1 MRIFLLNKELRSK
14 FARLFGVK
22 NKRGPFI
29 IPRSQHNITRKNI
42 SPSALKVLYR
52 LKDLN
57 YVSYLVG
64 GSVRDLLLNCRPK
77 DFDIATDGRP
87 EEVQKLFANSCIIGR
102 RFRLLHV
109 FFDQEIIEVST
120 FRAKAQ
126 ASAQCSSTGSNIPMM
141 IAADNTYGTME
152 EDAWRR
158 DFTINA
164 LYYNIADFSIVDFTG
179 GIKDLNYRV
188 IRMIGNPVAR
198 YYEDPLRLLR
208 AIRLAAKLKFTIDP
222 QTEAPLKTLSGLL
235 QEIPQSRL
243 FNELLKL
250 FFKGSAQSSFHY
262 LKQYDYIDVLFPNL
276 SLILKIEDNK
286 KQCKLIQLSLCA
298 TDQRFLEGRSLNPGF
313 LLSVLLWPRVSY
325 ELDRSQKT
333 FRHFYQALHHAIDKV
348 ITDQNNVL
356 RIPRRFIV
364 TMRSVWVMQYQLLR
378 RRGKRV
384 YSVLQHR
391 YFRATFD
398 FLMLRTEA
406 GEPFQEIVHW
416 WQAFQKVSYV
426 KQREMVLELNKRKR
440 R

>member
-1 MRIFLLNKELRSK
+1 MGIFLLNKELRSK

-22 NKRGPFI
+22 NKRDPLI

-42 SPSALKVLYR
+42 SPGALKVLYR

-64 GSVRDLLLNCRPK
+64 GSVRDLLLNRKPK
-77 DFDIATDGRP
+77 DFDVATDGRP
-87 EEVQKLFANSCIIGR
+87 EEIQKLFTNSCIIGR

-109 FFDQEIIEVST
+109 FFGKEIIEVCT
-120 FRAKAQ
+120 FRAKVQ
-126 ASAQCSSTGSNIPMM
+126 ENDPCSSTGSSAPMM
-141 IAADNTYGTME
+141 VAADNTYGTIG

-179 GIKDLNYRV
+179 GIKDLKHRV
-188 IRMIGNPVAR
+188 IRMIGDPVAR
-198 YYEDPLRLLR
+198 YCEDPLRLLR
-208 AIRLAAKLKFTIDP
+208 AIRLAAKLEFRIDS
-222 QTEAPLKTLSGLL
+222 QTEVPLKTLSGLL
-235 QEIPQSRL
+235 QDIPQSRL

-250 FFKGSAQSSFHY
+250 FFKGSAQSSFRY

-276 SLILKIEDNK
+276 SSVLKIEDNK
-286 KQCKLIQLSLCA
+286 RQSKLIQLALHA
-298 TDQRFLEGRSLNPGF
+298 TDQRFLEERSLNPGF
-313 LLSVLLWPRVSY
+313 LLSVLLWPIVSY

-333 FRHFYQALHHAIDKV
+333 SRHFYQVLHHAIDKV

-356 RIPRRFIV
+356 HIPRRFIV
-364 TMRSVWVMQYQLLR
+364 MMRSVWVMQYQLLR

-384 YSVLQHR
+384 YSILQHR

-398 FLMLRTEA
+398 FLMLRTGA
-406 GEPFQEIVHW
+406 GEPFQESVHW
-416 WQAFQKVSYV
+416 WQVFQKASHI
-426 KQREMVLELNKRKR
+426 KQRDMVLELNKRK
-440 R
+440 